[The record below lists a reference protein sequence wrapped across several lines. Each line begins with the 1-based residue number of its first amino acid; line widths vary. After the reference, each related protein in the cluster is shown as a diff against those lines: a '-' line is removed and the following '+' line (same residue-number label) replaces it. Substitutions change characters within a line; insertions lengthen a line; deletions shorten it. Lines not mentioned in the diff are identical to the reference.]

1 MHYLKSF
8 VMTLSLFVLTV
19 PVIHAGDV
27 EDINSMVK
35 KKVAVIFDL
44 LGKQDIEK
52 NERNEKI
59 VGELNEIMDFQLA
72 AYLSL
77 GKHWKKISKTQKKEF
92 VETFQQYINNYIVE
106 KIDLYTNQKIDI
118 GDSKIVKKGRAE
130 LEIGILSG
138 GETLQ
143 VNFKL
148 RKNKKKE
155 WRVYDV
161 DIEGVSLIT
170 TFRSQFS
177 GVLKT
182 VPLKSYW
189 RNSKIQPNKADAAQK
204 SLRPD
209 HPQVFKH
216 GPFTD
221 PARSGVP
228 RL

>member
-27 EDINSMVK
+27 EDINGMVK

-138 GETLQ
+138 GETLE

-177 GVLKT
+177 GVLKNSSFEELLEK
-182 VPLKSYW
+182 LKNPTEQS
-189 RNSKIQPNKADAAQK
+189 
-204 SLRPD
+204 
-209 HPQVFKH
+209 
-216 GPFTD
+216 
-221 PARSGVP
+221 
-228 RL
+228 

>member
-19 PVIHAGDV
+19 PVIQAGDV

-35 KKVAVIFDL
+35 KKVSVIFDL

-59 VGELNEIMDFQLA
+59 VGELNEIMDFKLA

-155 WRVYDV
+155 WGVYDV

-177 GVLKT
+177 GVLKNSSFEELLEK
-182 VPLKSYW
+182 LKNPTEQS
-189 RNSKIQPNKADAAQK
+189 
-204 SLRPD
+204 
-209 HPQVFKH
+209 
-216 GPFTD
+216 
-221 PARSGVP
+221 
-228 RL
+228 

>member
-19 PVIHAGDV
+19 PVIQAGDV

-35 KKVAVIFDL
+35 KKVSVIFDL

-59 VGELNEIMDFQLA
+59 VGELNEIMDFKLA

-92 VETFQQYINNYIVE
+92 VETFQLYINNYIVE

-177 GVLKT
+177 GVLKNSSFEELLEK
-182 VPLKSYW
+182 LKNPTEQS
-189 RNSKIQPNKADAAQK
+189 
-204 SLRPD
+204 
-209 HPQVFKH
+209 
-216 GPFTD
+216 
-221 PARSGVP
+221 
-228 RL
+228 

>member
-1 MHYLKSF
+1 MRYLKSF
-8 VMTLSLFVLTV
+8 VMTLSLFVLSV
-19 PVIHAGDV
+19 PVIQAGDV

-35 KKVAVIFDL
+35 KKVSVIFDL

-59 VGELNEIMDFQLA
+59 VGELNEIMDFKLA

-138 GETLQ
+138 GETLK

-177 GVLKT
+177 GVLKNSSFEELLEK
-182 VPLKSYW
+182 LKNPTEQS
-189 RNSKIQPNKADAAQK
+189 
-204 SLRPD
+204 
-209 HPQVFKH
+209 
-216 GPFTD
+216 
-221 PARSGVP
+221 
-228 RL
+228 

>member
-1 MHYLKSF
+1 MKMHYLKSF

-177 GVLKT
+177 GVLKNSSFEELLEK
-182 VPLKSYW
+182 LKNPTEQS
-189 RNSKIQPNKADAAQK
+189 
-204 SLRPD
+204 
-209 HPQVFKH
+209 
-216 GPFTD
+216 
-221 PARSGVP
+221 
-228 RL
+228 

>member
-19 PVIHAGDV
+19 PVIQAGDV

-92 VETFQQYINNYIVE
+92 LETFQQYINNYIVE

-177 GVLKT
+177 GVLKNSSFEELLEK
-182 VPLKSYW
+182 LKNPTEQS
-189 RNSKIQPNKADAAQK
+189 
-204 SLRPD
+204 
-209 HPQVFKH
+209 
-216 GPFTD
+216 
-221 PARSGVP
+221 
-228 RL
+228 

>member
-19 PVIHAGDV
+19 PVIQAGDV

-148 RKNKKKE
+148 QKNKKKE

-177 GVLKT
+177 GVLKNSSFEELLEK
-182 VPLKSYW
+182 LKNPTEQS
-189 RNSKIQPNKADAAQK
+189 
-204 SLRPD
+204 
-209 HPQVFKH
+209 
-216 GPFTD
+216 
-221 PARSGVP
+221 
-228 RL
+228 

>member
-19 PVIHAGDV
+19 PVIQAGDV

-59 VGELNEIMDFQLA
+59 VGELNEIMDFKLA
-72 AYLSL
+72 AFLSL

-138 GETLQ
+138 GETLK

-177 GVLKT
+177 GVLKNSSFEELLEK
-182 VPLKSYW
+182 LKNPTEQS
-189 RNSKIQPNKADAAQK
+189 
-204 SLRPD
+204 
-209 HPQVFKH
+209 
-216 GPFTD
+216 
-221 PARSGVP
+221 
-228 RL
+228 

>member
-19 PVIHAGDV
+19 PVIQAGDV

-35 KKVAVIFDL
+35 KKVSVIFDL

-59 VGELNEIMDFQLA
+59 VGELNEIMDFKLA

-77 GKHWKKISKTQKKEF
+77 GKHWKKINKTQKKEF

-138 GETLQ
+138 GETLE

-177 GVLKT
+177 GVLKNSSFEELLEK
-182 VPLKSYW
+182 LKNPTEQS
-189 RNSKIQPNKADAAQK
+189 
-204 SLRPD
+204 
-209 HPQVFKH
+209 
-216 GPFTD
+216 
-221 PARSGVP
+221 
-228 RL
+228 

>member
-52 NERNEKI
+52 NQRNEKI

-177 GVLKT
+177 GVLK
-182 VPLKSYW
+182 
-189 RNSKIQPNKADAAQK
+189 NSSFEELLEKLTNPTEQ
-204 SLRPD
+204 S
-209 HPQVFKH
+209 
-216 GPFTD
+216 
-221 PARSGVP
+221 
-228 RL
+228 

>member
-8 VMTLSLFVLTV
+8 VMTLSLFVMTV
-19 PVIHAGDV
+19 PVIQAGDV

-35 KKVAVIFDL
+35 KKVSVIFDL

-59 VGELNEIMDFQLA
+59 VGELNEIMDFKLA

-177 GVLKT
+177 GVLKNSSFEELLEK
-182 VPLKSYW
+182 LKNPTEQS
-189 RNSKIQPNKADAAQK
+189 
-204 SLRPD
+204 
-209 HPQVFKH
+209 
-216 GPFTD
+216 
-221 PARSGVP
+221 
-228 RL
+228 

>member
-77 GKHWKKISKTQKKEF
+77 GKNWKKISKTQKKEF

-177 GVLKT
+177 GVLKNSSFEELLEK
-182 VPLKSYW
+182 LKNPTEQS
-189 RNSKIQPNKADAAQK
+189 
-204 SLRPD
+204 
-209 HPQVFKH
+209 
-216 GPFTD
+216 
-221 PARSGVP
+221 
-228 RL
+228 

>member
-8 VMTLSLFVLTV
+8 VMTLSLFVMTV
-19 PVIHAGDV
+19 PVIQAGDV

-177 GVLKT
+177 GVLK
-182 VPLKSYW
+182 
-189 RNSKIQPNKADAAQK
+189 NSSFEELLEKQKHMYFRCKI
-204 SLRPD
+204 SVL
-209 HPQVFKH
+209 
-216 GPFTD
+216 
-221 PARSGVP
+221 
-228 RL
+228 

>member
-19 PVIHAGDV
+19 PVIYAGDV

-44 LGKQDIEK
+44 LGKQNIEK
-52 NERNEKI
+52 NERNKKI

-177 GVLKT
+177 GVLKNSSFEELLEK
-182 VPLKSYW
+182 LKNPTEQS
-189 RNSKIQPNKADAAQK
+189 
-204 SLRPD
+204 
-209 HPQVFKH
+209 
-216 GPFTD
+216 
-221 PARSGVP
+221 
-228 RL
+228 

>member
-1 MHYLKSF
+1 MRYLKSF

-19 PVIHAGDV
+19 PVIQAGDV

-59 VGELNEIMDFQLA
+59 VGELNEIMDFKLA

-77 GKHWKKISKTQKKEF
+77 GKHWKKISTKQKKEF
-92 VETFQQYINNYIVE
+92 VKIFQQYINNYIVE

-118 GDSKIVKKGRAE
+118 GDSKIVKKGRAK
-130 LEIGILSG
+130 LDIGILSG

-177 GVLKT
+177 GVLKNSSFEELLEK
-182 VPLKSYW
+182 LKNPTEQS
-189 RNSKIQPNKADAAQK
+189 
-204 SLRPD
+204 
-209 HPQVFKH
+209 
-216 GPFTD
+216 
-221 PARSGVP
+221 
-228 RL
+228 

>member
-92 VETFQQYINNYIVE
+92 VETFQLYINNYIVE

-177 GVLKT
+177 GVLKNSSFEELLEK
-182 VPLKSYW
+182 LKNPTEQS
-189 RNSKIQPNKADAAQK
+189 
-204 SLRPD
+204 
-209 HPQVFKH
+209 
-216 GPFTD
+216 
-221 PARSGVP
+221 
-228 RL
+228 

>member
-19 PVIHAGDV
+19 PVIQAGDV

-35 KKVAVIFDL
+35 KKVSVIFDL

-177 GVLKT
+177 GVLKNSSFEELLEK
-182 VPLKSYW
+182 LKNPTEQS
-189 RNSKIQPNKADAAQK
+189 
-204 SLRPD
+204 
-209 HPQVFKH
+209 
-216 GPFTD
+216 
-221 PARSGVP
+221 
-228 RL
+228 

>member
-19 PVIHAGDV
+19 PVIQAGDI
-27 EDINSMVK
+27 EDINSIVK

-44 LGKQDIEK
+44 LGKQDIKK

-138 GETLQ
+138 GDTLQ

-177 GVLKT
+177 GVLKNSSFEELLEK
-182 VPLKSYW
+182 LKNPTEQS
-189 RNSKIQPNKADAAQK
+189 
-204 SLRPD
+204 
-209 HPQVFKH
+209 
-216 GPFTD
+216 
-221 PARSGVP
+221 
-228 RL
+228 

>member
-19 PVIHAGDV
+19 PFIHAGDV

-44 LGKQDIEK
+44 LGKQDIKK

-177 GVLKT
+177 GVLKNSSFEEL
-182 VPLKSYW
+182 LKKLKNPTEQS
-189 RNSKIQPNKADAAQK
+189 
-204 SLRPD
+204 
-209 HPQVFKH
+209 
-216 GPFTD
+216 
-221 PARSGVP
+221 
-228 RL
+228 

>member
-8 VMTLSLFVLTV
+8 VMTLSLLVLTF
-19 PVIHAGDV
+19 PIIQAGDV

-35 KKVAVIFDL
+35 KKVSVIFDL

-59 VGELNEIMDFQLA
+59 VGELNEIMDFKLA

-177 GVLKT
+177 GVLKNSSFEELLEK
-182 VPLKSYW
+182 LKNPTEQS
-189 RNSKIQPNKADAAQK
+189 
-204 SLRPD
+204 
-209 HPQVFKH
+209 
-216 GPFTD
+216 
-221 PARSGVP
+221 
-228 RL
+228 

>member
-27 EDINSMVK
+27 EDINNMVK

-177 GVLKT
+177 GVLKNSSFEELLEK
-182 VPLKSYW
+182 LKNPTEQS
-189 RNSKIQPNKADAAQK
+189 
-204 SLRPD
+204 
-209 HPQVFKH
+209 
-216 GPFTD
+216 
-221 PARSGVP
+221 
-228 RL
+228 

>member
-170 TFRSQFS
+170 TFRFQFS
-177 GVLKT
+177 GVLKNSSFEELLEK
-182 VPLKSYW
+182 LKNPTEQS
-189 RNSKIQPNKADAAQK
+189 
-204 SLRPD
+204 
-209 HPQVFKH
+209 
-216 GPFTD
+216 
-221 PARSGVP
+221 
-228 RL
+228 

>member
-19 PVIHAGDV
+19 PVIQAGDV

-35 KKVAVIFDL
+35 KKVSVIFDL

-59 VGELNEIMDFQLA
+59 VVELNEIMDFKLA

-138 GETLQ
+138 GETLE

-177 GVLKT
+177 GVLKNSSFEELLEK
-182 VPLKSYW
+182 LKNPTEQS
-189 RNSKIQPNKADAAQK
+189 
-204 SLRPD
+204 
-209 HPQVFKH
+209 
-216 GPFTD
+216 
-221 PARSGVP
+221 
-228 RL
+228 

>member
-19 PVIHAGDV
+19 PVIYAGDV

-77 GKHWKKISKTQKKEF
+77 GKHWKKIRKTQKKEF
-92 VETFQQYINNYIVE
+92 VKIFQQYINNYIVE

-177 GVLKT
+177 GVLKNSSFEELLEK
-182 VPLKSYW
+182 LKNPTEQS
-189 RNSKIQPNKADAAQK
+189 
-204 SLRPD
+204 
-209 HPQVFKH
+209 
-216 GPFTD
+216 
-221 PARSGVP
+221 
-228 RL
+228 

>member
-59 VGELNEIMDFQLA
+59 IGELNEIMDFKLA

-77 GKHWKKISKTQKKEF
+77 GKHWKKISKTQKKKF
-92 VETFQQYINNYIVE
+92 VETFQRYINNYIVE

-177 GVLKT
+177 GVLKNSSFEELLEK
-182 VPLKSYW
+182 LKNPTEQS
-189 RNSKIQPNKADAAQK
+189 
-204 SLRPD
+204 
-209 HPQVFKH
+209 
-216 GPFTD
+216 
-221 PARSGVP
+221 
-228 RL
+228 

>member
-8 VMTLSLFVLTV
+8 VMTLSLFMLTV
-19 PVIHAGDV
+19 PAIQAGDV

-35 KKVAVIFDL
+35 KKVSVIFDL

-59 VGELNEIMDFQLA
+59 VGELNEIMDFKLA

-77 GKHWKKISKTQKKEF
+77 GKHWKNISKTQKKEF

-138 GETLQ
+138 GETLE

-177 GVLKT
+177 GVLKNSSFEELLEK
-182 VPLKSYW
+182 LKNPTEQS
-189 RNSKIQPNKADAAQK
+189 
-204 SLRPD
+204 
-209 HPQVFKH
+209 
-216 GPFTD
+216 
-221 PARSGVP
+221 
-228 RL
+228 

>member
-1 MHYLKSF
+1 MFEVLAEITDRFQNTVRQEIPAGSVTDHQE
-8 VMTLSLFVLTV
+8 VRGVITLIDQPCVFQVL
-19 PVIHAGDV
+19 
-27 EDINSMVK
+27 
-35 KKVAVIFDL
+35 VIFKQQG
-44 LGKQDIEK
+44 LGGGI
-52 NERNEKI
+52 
-59 VGELNEIMDFQLA
+59 DFQLA

-92 VETFQQYINNYIVE
+92 VETFQLYINNYIVE

-177 GVLKT
+177 GVLKKKF
-182 VPLKSYW
+182 L
-189 RNSKIQPNKADAAQK
+189 
-204 SLRPD
+204 
-209 HPQVFKH
+209 
-216 GPFTD
+216 
-221 PARSGVP
+221 
-228 RL
+228 

>member
-177 GVLKT
+177 GVLKNSSFEQLLEK
-182 VPLKSYW
+182 LKNPTEQS
-189 RNSKIQPNKADAAQK
+189 
-204 SLRPD
+204 
-209 HPQVFKH
+209 
-216 GPFTD
+216 
-221 PARSGVP
+221 
-228 RL
+228 

>member
-19 PVIHAGDV
+19 PGIHAGDV

-44 LGKQDIEK
+44 LGKQDIKK

-138 GETLQ
+138 GETLE

-177 GVLKT
+177 GVLKNSSFEELLEK
-182 VPLKSYW
+182 LKNPTEQS
-189 RNSKIQPNKADAAQK
+189 
-204 SLRPD
+204 
-209 HPQVFKH
+209 
-216 GPFTD
+216 
-221 PARSGVP
+221 
-228 RL
+228 

>member
-1 MHYLKSF
+1 MHYLKSLF
-8 VMTLSLFVLTV
+8 MTLSLFVLTV

-177 GVLKT
+177 GVLKNSSFEELLEK
-182 VPLKSYW
+182 LKNPTEQS
-189 RNSKIQPNKADAAQK
+189 
-204 SLRPD
+204 
-209 HPQVFKH
+209 
-216 GPFTD
+216 
-221 PARSGVP
+221 
-228 RL
+228 

>member
-1 MHYLKSF
+1 MRYLKSF

-19 PVIHAGDV
+19 PVIQAGDV

-77 GKHWKKISKTQKKEF
+77 GKHWKKISKKQKKEF
-92 VETFQQYINNYIVE
+92 VKIFQQYINNYIVE

-118 GDSKIVKKGRAE
+118 GDSKIVKKGRAK
-130 LEIGILSG
+130 LDIGILSG

-177 GVLKT
+177 GVLKNSSFEELLEK
-182 VPLKSYW
+182 LKNPTEQS
-189 RNSKIQPNKADAAQK
+189 
-204 SLRPD
+204 
-209 HPQVFKH
+209 
-216 GPFTD
+216 
-221 PARSGVP
+221 
-228 RL
+228 

>member
-177 GVLKT
+177 GVLK
-182 VPLKSYW
+182 
-189 RNSKIQPNKADAAQK
+189 NSSFEELMEKLINPTEQ
-204 SLRPD
+204 S
-209 HPQVFKH
+209 
-216 GPFTD
+216 
-221 PARSGVP
+221 
-228 RL
+228 

>member
-44 LGKQDIEK
+44 LGKQDIEI

-177 GVLKT
+177 GVLKNSSFEELLEK
-182 VPLKSYW
+182 LKNPTEQS
-189 RNSKIQPNKADAAQK
+189 
-204 SLRPD
+204 
-209 HPQVFKH
+209 
-216 GPFTD
+216 
-221 PARSGVP
+221 
-228 RL
+228 

>member
-8 VMTLSLFVLTV
+8 VMALSLFVMTV
-19 PVIHAGDV
+19 PVMNAGDV
-27 EDINSMVK
+27 VDINSMVK
-35 KKVAVIFDL
+35 KKVSVIFDL

-59 VGELNEIMDFQLA
+59 VGELNEIMDFKLA

-177 GVLKT
+177 GVLKNSSFEELLEK
-182 VPLKSYW
+182 LKNPTEQS
-189 RNSKIQPNKADAAQK
+189 
-204 SLRPD
+204 
-209 HPQVFKH
+209 
-216 GPFTD
+216 
-221 PARSGVP
+221 
-228 RL
+228 

>member
-19 PVIHAGDV
+19 PVIQAGDV

-59 VGELNEIMDFQLA
+59 VRELNEIMDFQLA

-177 GVLKT
+177 GVLKNSSFEELLEK
-182 VPLKSYW
+182 LKNPTEQS
-189 RNSKIQPNKADAAQK
+189 
-204 SLRPD
+204 
-209 HPQVFKH
+209 
-216 GPFTD
+216 
-221 PARSGVP
+221 
-228 RL
+228 

>member
-8 VMTLSLFVLTV
+8 VMTLSLLVLTV
-19 PVIHAGDV
+19 TVIQAGDV

-177 GVLKT
+177 GVLKNSSFEELLEK
-182 VPLKSYW
+182 LKNPTEQS
-189 RNSKIQPNKADAAQK
+189 
-204 SLRPD
+204 
-209 HPQVFKH
+209 
-216 GPFTD
+216 
-221 PARSGVP
+221 
-228 RL
+228 